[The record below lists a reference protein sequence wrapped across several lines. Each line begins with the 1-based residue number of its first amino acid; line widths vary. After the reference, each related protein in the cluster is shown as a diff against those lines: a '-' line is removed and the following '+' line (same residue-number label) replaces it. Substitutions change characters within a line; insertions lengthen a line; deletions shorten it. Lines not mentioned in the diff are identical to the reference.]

1 MTQLQENTIEV
12 LKFSFGPEIM
22 GFLNDKDVIEVYL
35 NDNQELWIDTLSE
48 GRKKTGLRI
57 SYEDSLRINTIVAGA
72 VGTEINM
79 KNPLVTAELP
89 IGGSRFQ
96 GEIPLL

>member
-35 NDNQELWIDTLSE
+35 NDNQELWIDTLYQ
-48 GRKKTGLRI
+48 RKEK
-57 SYEDSLRINTIVAGA
+57 
-72 VGTEINM
+72 
-79 KNPLVTAELP
+79 
-89 IGGSRFQ
+89 Q
-96 GEIPLL
+96 G